1 MINIAI
7 CDDEQGFLENFKEIV
22 FSEFKKYNVVI
33 NIVTFDKGTELIDNI
48 CDFHIVF
55 LDVDMPG
62 LSGEDIAEYI
72 KKNNCD
78 TLIVFVT
85 NYSDFVFS
93 SFKYRPFGFVRKR
106 FVEDETRATVE
117 NIMGHLVD
125 LNAVFVFSSQGNTIS
140 IKYSEIIYFEAYGHE
155 IIVHTSN
162 GHYTTSESLA
172 KIEKKVQGKNFT
184 RTHKSYLVNC
194 DYIFSIEKNEVL
206 LNNKSSIPLSRHRIN
221 DVKQNVIDFSRGY

>member
-1 MINIAI
+1 MLNVAI
-7 CDDEQGFLENFKEIV
+7 CDDEQRFLESFEKIV
-22 FSEFKKYNVVI
+22 VSAFMRCDLEVKV
-33 NIVTFDKGTELIDNI
+33 VTFNNGTDLLNEISN
-48 CDFHIVF
+48 FNVVF
-55 LDVDMPG
+55 LDVDMPE
-62 LSGEDIAEYI
+62 LTGESVAEYI
-72 KKNNCD
+72 KKNSSN

-85 NYSDFVFS
+85 NHSDFVFM

-106 FVEDETRATVE
+106 FVEDETEATVK
-117 NIMGHLVD
+117 NIMEHFFD

-140 IKYSEIIYFEAYGHE
+140 LKYSEIIYFEAYGHE

-162 GHYTTSESLA
+162 GDYTTSESLT
-172 KIEKKVQGKNFT
+172 KIEKKVQGKGFT

-206 LNNKSSIPLSRHRIN
+206 LSNRISIPMSRHRIN